1 MVLSPFAKPNF
12 VDHTL
17 TDQTS
22 VMRFIEDNWM
32 AGQRLG
38 GGSFDAVAGSIN
50 GMFDWSKGNTPA
62 LMLDPKTGEVK
73 S

>member
-1 MVLSPFAKPNF
+1 MISPYAKVNF

-32 AGQRLG
+32 AGARLG
-38 GGSFDAVAGSIN
+38 GGSFDVLSGSLN
-50 GMFDWSKGNTPA
+50 TMFDWSKGDVPK
-62 LMLDPKTGEVK
+62 LLLDPKTGNPA